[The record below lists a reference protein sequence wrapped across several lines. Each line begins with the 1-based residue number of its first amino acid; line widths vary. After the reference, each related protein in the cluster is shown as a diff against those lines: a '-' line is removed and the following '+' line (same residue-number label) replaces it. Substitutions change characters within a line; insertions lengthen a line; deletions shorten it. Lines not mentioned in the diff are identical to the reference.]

1 MTTTDKYV
9 FFWGGPFSQWLMS
22 AMKIDNCTYNC
33 CEQYM
38 MAQKALMFDDQSA
51 LRKIMASNRPVKQKE
66 FGRMVK
72 GFDRA
77 TWEKEARDIVYEA
90 NVAKFSQNLT
100 IKSVL
105 LGTDDKIIV
114 EASPTDV
121 IWGIGLGEDNPA
133 IMDPKNWRG
142 TNWLGEELM
151 EVRKFLREEENKKAE
166 KEKK

>member
-9 FFWGGPFSQWLMS
+9 FFWGGPFSQWFMS
-22 AMKIDNCTYNC
+22 AMKIDGCTYNC

-66 FGRMVK
+66 FGRAVVGFVK
-72 GFDRA
+72 E

-90 NVAKFSQNLT
+90 NVAKFSQNPT

-105 LGTDDKIIV
+105 LGTGDRIIV
-114 EASPTDV
+114 EASPKDT
-121 IWGIGLGEDNPA
+121 IWGIGLGEENPL

-151 EVRKFLREEENKKAE
+151 HVRTFLRQQEEQ